1 MDPNSVNPTIPT
13 APTVP
18 EAPAQPAVPAAPA
31 APATPTAPVSAT
43 PTPAASAMPEM
54 PTPVAPVVNP
64 TGAAPEAP
72 TMPAMP
78 AMPETPATPV
88 APVFQPSGANPMLG
102 ATDPITMPNPPKA
115 PDPIEEELK
124 APMKAAGPVPGSIGS
139 AISMPSEQPAAP
151 EAVAQMGQVPNVAF
165 NDPAAAQGQPA
176 QAAPVKAAKK
186 NPFGKLDKKSLI
198 MLCAIAGIVV
208 IALVVVLISMMN

>member
-13 APTVP
+13 APTAP
-18 EAPAQPAVPAAPA
+18 EAPAPAAPA
-31 APATPTAPVSAT
+31 APAPAAPAT
-43 PTPAASAMPEM
+43 PAMPEM

-64 TGAAPEAP
+64 TGVAPEAP

-78 AMPETPATPV
+78 ETPAAPA
-88 APVFQPSGANPMLG
+88 APVFQPGGANPMLG

-151 EAVAQMGQVPNVAF
+151 EAAAQMGQVPNVAF
-165 NDPAAAQGQPA
+165 NDPAAAQGQPM
-176 QAAPVKAAKK
+176 QATAPVAKAAKK